1 MDCNEIITCI
11 QVNDHLLVSEDNANL
26 LRVLKYIQNIN
37 NSVIYTENIKIKL
50 EIESELECEVTDNEL
65 FEAYRTKICQETIK
79 RKNGNL
85 GLTKV
90 GSKRKIKGLETTL
103 LSSPLSSSSSSS
115 STPSSSSSFS
125 SSSAIKS
132 PISFLTPPNKRNK

>member
-1 MDCNEIITCI
+1 MDCQEIISCI
-11 QVNDHLLVSEDNANL
+11 QVNDYLLVSKDYQNL
-26 LRVLKYIQNIN
+26 LQALNYIQNIN
-37 NSVIYTENIKIKL
+37 GCIINTDNINLKL
-50 EIESELECEVTDNEL
+50 SIESDLECMVNNNDQYETYL
-65 FEAYRTKICQETIK
+65 TKIIQETIK
-79 RKNGNL
+79 RKRYNKGLIKL
-85 GLTKV
+85 GK
-90 GSKRKIKGLETTL
+90 KRKIKGLETTL

>member
-1 MDCNEIITCI
+1 MDCQEIISCI
-11 QVNDHLLVSEDNANL
+11 QVNDYLLVSKDNHNL
-26 LRVLKYIQNIN
+26 LRVLNYIQNIN
-37 NSVIYTENIKIKL
+37 NSIINTDNINLKL
-50 EIESELECEVTDNEL
+50 LIESDLECMVNNNEQY
-65 FEAYRTKICQETIK
+65 ETYQTKINQETIK
-79 RKNGNL
+79 RKNNK
-85 GLTKV
+85 GLIKL

-132 PISFLTPPNKRNK
+132 PISMMTPPNKRNK